1 MEAGKLTAI
10 QNLDETFETFAP
22 SESKFSTRVPQLT
35 TQSLVLK
42 NLVQQSKLH
51 LSLSLCCCSAFKVS
65 AALQSHNFGVDTPK
79 NYACQVLSCAIQIAQ
94 APMQAVALAW
104 F

>member
-51 LSLSLCCCSAFKVS
+51 LSLSLSLL
-65 AALQSHNFGVDTPK
+65 LQ
-79 NYACQVLSCAIQIAQ
+79 CI
-94 APMQAVALAW
+94 
-104 F
+104 